1 MPPPPVWLFLLFPR
15 SQLSRTGPGTSPP
28 TIVHPPTGSSHSA
41 HVFSPGDFTTWMPC
55 ASPPGIS
62 RPLLCGPFMHGAPPA
77 ISHCLSLIIFS
88 CGLGSAW
95 VPISGTVP
103 AGLRRA
109 ASWLP
114 SDSGARESEHMDQ
127 KAAAHIPESWLGAR
141 HGTKCF
147 TSITS
152 LNPNNSLGRRQRL

>member
-15 SQLSRTGPGTSPP
+15 SQLSRTGPGTSPLP
-28 TIVHPPTGSSHSA
+28 TYICTPSRRLISL
-41 HVFSPGDFTTWMPC
+41 SPGDVTTWTPC

-62 RPLLCGPFMHGAPPA
+62 RPLLCGPVMHRAPPA
-77 ISHCLSLIIFS
+77 ISHYLSLIIFS
-88 CGLGSAW
+88 CALGSAW

-114 SDSGARESEHMDQ
+114 SDSGSRESEHMDQ
-127 KAAAHIPESWLGAR
+127 KAAANITESWLCAR
-141 HGTKCF
+141 HGTRCL

-152 LNPNNSLGRRQRL
+152 LNPNNSLRRRQRL